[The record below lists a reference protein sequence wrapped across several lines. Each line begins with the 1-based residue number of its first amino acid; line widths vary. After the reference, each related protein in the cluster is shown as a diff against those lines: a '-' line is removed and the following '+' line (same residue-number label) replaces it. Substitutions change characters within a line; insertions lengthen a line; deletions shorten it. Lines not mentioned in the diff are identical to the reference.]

1 MKRRTRN
8 SELVS
13 YLLVTAGTFL
23 MAAGTNMIY
32 EPLSMVTG
40 GFSGIGIIIKK
51 MMENHLGFAVP
62 VGLTNILLN
71 IPLFIIAMKLK
82 GSRFIKKTLYAA
94 ACFSVALLVVP
105 SMEVAHEDYLMAA
118 VLGGVLH
125 GVGIG
130 TVFSQNAST
139 GGSDL
144 LCTLLNRWFPGF
156 SISEML
162 IVVDGIIVLAGMGT
176 FGIRTGLYAVVAV
189 FITGRISD
197 ALLDGLKFAKIAYII
212 SDAPYEISE
221 SIMKRLDRGVTGL
234 KGRGMYSG
242 RDKDIL
248 MCAVSK
254 KEVVRLIQIIRTV
267 DEKAFVIVSDA
278 KEVLGEGFIL
288 GTDAD

>member
-254 KEVVRLIQIIRTV
+254 KEVVRLIQIIKTA

>member
-1 MKRRTRN
+1 MRRTAGN
-8 SELVS
+8 SEFVS

-40 GFSGIGIIIKK
+40 GFSGIGIVIKK
-51 MMENHLGFAVP
+51 MMETHLEFAVP

-82 GSRFIKKTLYAA
+82 GSRFIRKTLYAA
-94 ACFSVALLVVP
+94 ACFSVALLLIPSLEVVY
-105 SMEVAHEDYLMAA
+105 EDYLMAA
-118 VLGGVLH
+118 VLGGALH

-130 TVFSQNAST
+130 IVFSQNAST

-156 SISEML
+156 SISELL
-162 IVVDGIIVLAGMGT
+162 IVVDGIIVLVGMGT
-176 FGIRTGLYAVVAV
+176 FGIRTGLYSVVAV

-212 SDAPYEISE
+212 SDAPYAISE

-234 KGRGMYSG
+234 SGKGMYSG
-242 RDKDIL
+242 TDKNIL

-254 KEVVRLIQIIRTV
+254 KEVVRLIQIIKAV

>member
-8 SELVS
+8 SEFVS

-62 VGLTNILLN
+62 VGLTNIVLN

-105 SMEVAHEDYLMAA
+105 SFEVVHEDYLMAA

-144 LCTLLNRWFPGF
+144 LCTLLNRWLPGF
-156 SISEML
+156 SISETL

-197 ALLDGLKFAKIAYII
+197 SLLDGLKFAKIAYII
-212 SDAPYEISE
+212 SDAPYEISG

-234 KGRGMYSG
+234 KGKGMYSG

-254 KEVVRLIQIIRTV
+254 KEVVRLIQIIKAV

-278 KEVLGEGFIL
+278 KEVLGEGFL
-288 GTDAD
+288 PGTDAD